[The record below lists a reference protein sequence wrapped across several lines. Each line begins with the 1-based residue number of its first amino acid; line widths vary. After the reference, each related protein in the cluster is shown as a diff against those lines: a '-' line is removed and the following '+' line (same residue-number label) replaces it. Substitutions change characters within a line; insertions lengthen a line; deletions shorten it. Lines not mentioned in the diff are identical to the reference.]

1 MRDLKVFKNLF
12 ASERRSRTLSELKL
26 MFNVLRRSPTG
37 VLGLILTISFLV
49 IGIIGPYIT
58 PYNPIFIDFKNMH
71 KLRLLPPSLKHP
83 FGTDEFGRDL
93 FSRVLSGARVSL
105 LAAVVVLAVAI
116 PLGLTLGL
124 IAGYYG
130 GIIDEI
136 IMRITDVFLAFPGLV
151 LAIAFS
157 AAFKP
162 GLWSAILAVAL
173 VWWPSYV
180 RVVRAQ
186 VLQVREA
193 LFIEAARALGLSPW
207 KIMIRHILPNVLTPV
222 IVLATLDFGSVIIVT
237 SSLSFIGL
245 GAQPPTPEWGRLV
258 ADGRAYFP
266 EKWWY
271 VLFPGLAIFLTSLGW
286 NLLGDSLRDVLD
298 PKYRRRLEFKKE
310 IKKEGEKSG

>member
-1 MRDLKVFKNLF
+1 M
-12 ASERRSRTLSELKL
+12 SRLRMLPSSKLNSRKISELNL
-26 MFNVLRRSPTG
+26 MFKVLMRSPTG
-37 VLGLILTISFLV
+37 IIGLILTISFIM
-49 IGIIGPYIT
+49 IGIIGPYVA
-58 PYNPIFIDFKNMH
+58 PYDPILIDFSKMD
-71 KLRLLPPSLKHP
+71 KLRLLPPSLDHP
-83 FGTDEFGRDL
+83 FGTDEFGRDI

-105 LAAVVVLAVAI
+105 LAAIVVLSISI
-116 PLGLTLGL
+116 PIGLALGL

-130 GIIDEI
+130 GIIDEV
-136 IMRITDVFLAFPGLV
+136 IMRITDIFLAFPGLV

-162 GLWSAILAVAL
+162 GIWSAILAVSL

-193 LFIEAARALGLSPW
+193 LFVEAARALGLSPV
-207 KIMIRHILPNVLTPV
+207 KIMIKHILPNVITPV

-271 VLFPGLAIFLTSLGW
+271 VFFPGLAIFLTSLGW

-298 PKYRRRLEFKKE
+298 PKYRRRLEFKE
-310 IKKEGEKSG
+310 RREEK